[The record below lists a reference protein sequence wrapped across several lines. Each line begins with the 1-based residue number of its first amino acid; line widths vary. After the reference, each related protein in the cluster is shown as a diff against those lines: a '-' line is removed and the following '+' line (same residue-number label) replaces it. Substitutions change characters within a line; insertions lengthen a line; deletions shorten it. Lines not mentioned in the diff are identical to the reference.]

1 MFKDWTIFEKIWLF
15 VATVVIIGLSLL
27 WDETLLGFIA
37 SITGVICVVLA
48 AKGKILNYI
57 FGVINAATYGYVA
70 YTYGLY
76 GEAQLNWIFYVP
88 LQFVGFALWY
98 KHRKKAEELKI
109 NGEDIHAR
117 RLTVKMWVILGLL
130 IVISY
135 VAYSFY
141 LSEIGSNLARLD
153 GLAVVLSIFANFLMI
168 FRFTEQWLLWIT
180 VNVLTVIL
188 WIVVLVKSG
197 GNDWTVLAMW
207 VAFFINAIYGYRN
220 WLKISKKAVL

>member
-1 MFKDWTIFEKIWLF
+1 MFKDWTMFEKVWLF
-15 VATVVIIGLSLL
+15 VATVVIIVLSLL

-37 SITGVICVVLA
+37 SITGIICVVLA
-48 AKGKILNYI
+48 AKGKLLNYL
-57 FGVINAATYGYVA
+57 FGIINAATYGYVA

-88 LQFVGFALWY
+88 LQFVGFVLWY
-98 KHRKKAEELKI
+98 KHRKKAEELKF

-117 RLTVKMWVILGLL
+117 RLTVKMWGVLGLL
-130 IVISY
+130 IAISY

-141 LSEIGSNLARLD
+141 LNEIGSNLATLD
-153 GLAVVLSIFANFLMI
+153 GLAVVLSVFANFLMI

-180 VNVLTVIL
+180 VNILTVIL
-188 WIVVLVKSG
+188 WIVVLIKSG

-207 VAFFINAIYGYRN
+207 IAFLINAIYGYIN
-220 WLKISKKAVL
+220 WLKISKKAVI